1 MPCQLASKDNN
12 FTLLSN
18 KDLQI
23 EQKVNFALNDYFTPN
38 KKLGRKKTQ
47 LTLLIKLGKRFGFI
61 KEKLTILTKLR
72 KIFLTLLTDPN
83 KFFQAKSKSNNTLGI
98 RPFRY

>member
-1 MPCQLASKDNN
+1 M
-12 FTLLSN
+12 T
-18 KDLQI
+18 
-23 EQKVNFALNDYFTPN
+23 YFTPN
-38 KKLGRKKTQ
+38 KKLGRKKAQ
-47 LTLLIKLGKRFGFI
+47 LTLLIKVGKRFGFTE
-61 KEKLTILTKLR
+61 EKLTILTKLK